1 MEENNDMESR
11 IIEAAKRVFVRKG
24 YEATK
29 MGDIAAGTG
38 ISRTSLHYY
47 FRTKE
52 LLFEAIFGQLIGMIL
67 PNVEII
73 MNEDACVMEKL
84 PLIIDEYLAAI
95 RQNPLFP
102 VFVVSEMNR
111 DPEHLFRAIAVHSG
125 RIVPILRLREQ
136 VMAEME
142 MGLIRKRP
150 LVDIASALLSLVV
163 FPHLV
168 RHALTTVFLEGD
180 REAFEAFLDRRGE
193 LIKEVMRILL
203 APLSETGNKNSLI

>member
-11 IIEAAKRVFVRKG
+11 IIEAAKVVFVRKG

-29 MGDIAAGTG
+29 MGDIAAETG

-52 LLFEAIFGQLIGMIL
+52 LLFEAIFGQLISTIL

-73 MNEDACVMEKL
+73 MNEDSCILEKL

-102 VFVVSEMNR
+102 IFVINEMNR
-111 DPEHLFRAIAVHSG
+111 DPEHLFHAVMIHSK
-125 RIVPILRLREQ
+125 RIVPLLRLQEQ
-136 VMAEME
+136 MIVEME
-142 MGLIRKRP
+142 KGLIRKRP
-150 LVDIASALLSLVV
+150 LIDIASTLISLAV

-168 RHALTTVFLEGD
+168 RQAFTMVFLDGN
-180 REAFEAFLDRRGE
+180 REAFEAFLDQRSE
-193 LIKEVMRILL
+193 LIKEIMYNLL
-203 APLSETGNKNSLI
+203 TSKTD

>member
-1 MEENNDMESR
+1 MEESNDIESR
-11 IIEAAKRVFVRKG
+11 IIEAAKIVFVRKG

-29 MGDIAAGTG
+29 MGDIAVEAG

-52 LLFEAIFGQLIGMIL
+52 LLFEAIFGQLMGTLL

-73 MNEDACVMEKL
+73 MNEDSCIMEKL

-102 VFVVSEMNR
+102 IFVINEMNR
-111 DPEHLFRAIAVHSG
+111 DPEHLFHAVMIHSKS
-125 RIVPILRLREQ
+125 IVPILRLREQ
-136 VMAEME
+136 MIVEIE
-142 MGLIRKRP
+142 KGLIRKRP
-150 LVDIASALLSLVV
+150 LIDMASTLISLAV

-168 RHALTTVFLEGD
+168 RQAFTMAFLDGN
-180 REAFEAFLDRRGE
+180 REAFETFLDQRGE
-193 LIKEVMRILL
+193 LIKEVIRSLL
-203 APLSETGNKNSLI
+203 TPDNT

>member
-1 MEENNDMESR
+1 MEESNDIESR
-11 IIEAAKRVFVRKG
+11 IIEAAKIVFVRKG

-29 MGDIAAGTG
+29 MGDIAAETG

-52 LLFEAIFGQLIGMIL
+52 LLFEAIFGQLIRMIL
-67 PNVEII
+67 PNVGII
-73 MNEDACVMEKL
+73 MDEDSCIMEKL
-84 PLIIDEYLAAI
+84 PRIIDEYLIAI

-111 DPEHLFRAIAVHSG
+111 DPEHLFHAVMVHSP

-136 VMAEME
+136 MIAEME

-150 LVDIASALLSLVV
+150 LIDVASTLISLAV
-163 FPHLV
+163 FPYLV
-168 RHALTTVFLEGD
+168 RHALTTALLDGN
-180 REAFEAFLDRRGE
+180 REAFEVFLDQRGE
-193 LIKEVMRILL
+193 LIKEVMYNLL
-203 APLSETGNKNSLI
+203 TPENKQ

>member
-1 MEENNDMESR
+1 MEENNDIESR
-11 IIEAAKRVFVRKG
+11 IIEAAKIVFVRKG

-29 MGDIAAGTG
+29 MGDIATETG

-52 LLFEAIFGQLIGMIL
+52 LLFEAIFGQLISMIL

-73 MNEDACVMEKL
+73 MNEDSCILEKL

-102 VFVVSEMNR
+102 VFVVNEMNR
-111 DPEHLFRAIAVHSG
+111 DPEHLFHAIMIHSK

-136 VMAEME
+136 IIVEME
-142 MGLIRKRP
+142 KGLIRKRP
-150 LVDIASALLSLVV
+150 LIDMASTLISLVV
-163 FPHLV
+163 FPYLA
-168 RHALTTVFLEGD
+168 RHALTTAFLEGN
-180 REAFEAFLDRRGE
+180 REAFEIFLDQRVE
-193 LIKEVMRILL
+193 LIKEVMYNLL
-203 APLSETGNKNSLI
+203 TPENK